1 MKAEKARVMRHIC
14 TSTMVI
20 AVVLTAC
27 GSGDLTLNQAD
38 PDIVAQKPTWA
49 HVEPIIQRE
58 CVPCHT
64 GRDETP
70 NNDDNE
76 GDDDLR
82 LGDARNKPTAP
93 MGEDPGLESCLSVVA
108 NLEDV
113 IESIFEKNDMPPGAW
128 PRLDSKEQLT
138 IRRWINA
145 NPVPSCE

>member
-1 MKAEKARVMRHIC
+1 MKAEKARTMRYACLCLMLTTI
-14 TSTMVI
+14 
-20 AVVLTAC
+20 VLTAC

-38 PDIVAQKPTWA
+38 PDIVAQRPTWA

-70 NNDDNE
+70 KNDNE
-76 GDDDLR
+76 DEDDLR
-82 LGDARNKPTAP
+82 TRDSLKKPAAP

-113 IESIFEKNDMPPGAW
+113 VESIFKRNDMPPGAW
-128 PRLDSKEQLT
+128 PRLDSKERL
-138 IRRWINA
+138 IIERWIDA
-145 NPVPSCE
+145 NRVPSCE